1 MNDKPF
7 VSCLM
12 ATYGRHSF
20 VERALACFLMQDY
33 PERELII
40 LNTHAVPLR
49 LDYRST
55 FEYPLTSSAKI
66 FIVNEPCHSTLGD
79 QRNRLLSLAQGDLV
93 RSWDDDDIY
102 LPWSISQGV
111 RGILDNPGRA
121 AWKPKQSWYS
131 AGAGIAPELVE
142 NTLEPSITFRAD
154 IARKYRYF
162 ANASGDEHVGLIGGI
177 NLHEGGF
184 VYGDVGVSTGFCCVY
199 GAGTAPHVSGTLGE
213 KTSATERAARWRAQ
227 QTDVSREPLRPNW
240 KAAEEWYSLLRKH
253 GSVPPQG

>member
-1 MNDKPF
+1 MNDKPL

-20 VERALACFLMQDY
+20 VERALACWLFQDY
-33 PERELII
+33 HPDTEMII

-49 LDYRST
+49 CEAVDAMPGRLRIY
-55 FEYPLTSSAKI
+55 
-66 FIVNEPCHSTLGD
+66 NEPCHSTLGD
-79 QRNRLLSLAQGDLV
+79 QRNRLLSLASGDLI

-111 RGILDNPGRA
+111 QGILDNPGRA

-227 QTDVSREPLRPNW
+227 QADVSREPLRPNW